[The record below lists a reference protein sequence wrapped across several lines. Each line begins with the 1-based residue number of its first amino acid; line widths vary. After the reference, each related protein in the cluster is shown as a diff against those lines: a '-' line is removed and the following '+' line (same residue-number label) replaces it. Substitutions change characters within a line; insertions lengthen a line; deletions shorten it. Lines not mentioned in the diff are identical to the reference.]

1 MPAISAYGAHPL
13 RTEQMTSETDVLESP
28 RIGIVGCGPGSLE
41 YLTPAAWCIIRDAE
55 VLIGTR
61 RLLDLFPGSRA
72 ERIEFSNRIDEI
84 LTEIT
89 RRPHK
94 KIAVLV
100 TGDPGLCS
108 LAKPVLRRFGLRHC
122 RVIPGI
128 SSIQVAFAR
137 IGLDW
142 LDTWIIDAHGKDP
155 EIDPAG
161 LCRWGKI
168 AVLGG
173 RKGSLLRLTSEIKRL
188 QEDFLIF
195 VCENLTLP
203 NERIMNIEPKDIEGI
218 ETDPKAV
225 FLIVRKELL
234 S

>member
-1 MPAISAYGAHPL
+1 MIS
-13 RTEQMTSETDVLESP
+13 EMDVTESP
-28 RIGIVGCGPGSLE
+28 RIGIVGCGPGALD
-41 YLTPAAWCIIRDAE
+41 YLTPAAWHIIRDAE
-55 VLIGTR
+55 VLIGAR
-61 RLLDLFPGSRA
+61 RLLDLFPASRA
-72 ERIEFSNRIDEI
+72 ERIEFSNCIDKI
-84 LTEIT
+84 LTQIA

-108 LAKPVLRRFGLRHC
+108 LAKPVLRHFGLRHC
-122 RVIPGI
+122 RVIPGV

-142 LDTWIIDAHGKDP
+142 LDARIIDAHGKDP
-155 EIDPAG
+155 EIDPAD
-161 LCRWGKI
+161 LYEWGKI

-173 RKGSLLRLTSEIKRL
+173 RKGYLLRLTNEIKRF

-195 VCENLTLP
+195 GCENLTLP
-203 NERIMNIEPKDIEGI
+203 NERILTIEPRDVEGI
-218 ETDPKAV
+218 ETDSRTV
-225 FLIVRKELL
+225 FLFVRKELL